1 MCTLAVHPR
10 SLAFGAVLG
19 LPLVLCKH
27 GTGTP
32 PACAH
37 VACRASWCILT
48 LGEKPAKTRGKEKT
62 THSLGNTSASVL
74 FFLPRFFFS
83 SLVFPK
89 CMWALPCFAHVP
101 LKRRTRIPSTAQATS
116 SLGSNRFCPIVLGR
130 PRGGSRKSASEGIL
144 LPVSSVCRKLRN
156 GVGTR
161 AGRRNSMG

>member
-74 FFLPRFFFS
+74 FFLPRFFFLHWFFQNACGHCLAS
-83 SLVFPK
+83 RMCLLSEEREFHPLPRRPLALEVTDFARLSLADLGGGLVNRR
-89 CMWALPCFAHVP
+89 
-101 LKRRTRIPSTAQATS
+101 LK
-116 SLGSNRFCPIVLGR
+116 
-130 PRGGSRKSASEGIL
+130 
-144 LPVSSVCRKLRN
+144 VSCCQCLQCGES
-156 GVGTR
+156 
-161 AGRRNSMG
+161 